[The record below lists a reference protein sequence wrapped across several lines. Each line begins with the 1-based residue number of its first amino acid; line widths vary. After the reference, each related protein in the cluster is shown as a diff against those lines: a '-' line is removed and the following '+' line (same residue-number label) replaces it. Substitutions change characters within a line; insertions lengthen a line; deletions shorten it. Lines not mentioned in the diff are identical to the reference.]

1 MKLLNN
7 YNRLGEKFQAQG
19 QGFEE
24 RSEFLYLTPHSHIV
38 ISRVTLRSSEQKHT
52 KHNSSNPEVVEIPAN
67 IFDVDTPV
75 KSHPTPSEEAT
86 KININHS
93 SSWSFYELHT

>member
-24 RSEFLYLTPHSHIV
+24 RSL
-38 ISRVTLRSSEQKHT
+38 
-52 KHNSSNPEVVEIPAN
+52 N
-67 IFDVDTPV
+67 
-75 KSHPTPSEEAT
+75 
-86 KININHS
+86 
-93 SSWSFYELHT
+93 FYT